1 MMETTYSVSVF
12 AILLALFLLLLPLPF
27 GLVML
32 VGGWRMMQ
40 GKSYGLA
47 VTASILALLPCHPA
61 SLLGLIFGVWS
72 LVVLSRSNV
81 KAAFERHQH
90 HLPPPPTP
98 AKA

>member
-1 MMETTYSVSVF
+1 MMETTTPISFF
-12 AILLALFLLLLPLPF
+12 ALILGLLLLLLPLPF

-32 VGGWRMMQ
+32 FGGWRMMQ

-61 SLLGLIFGVWS
+61 SLLGLVFGVWS

-81 KAAFERHQH
+81 KAAFEPRAH
-90 HLPPPPTP
+90 HPPPHP
-98 AKA
+98 A